1 MMFEIRRSDPSLR
14 RSQPAF
20 VFAALLLGLA
30 FFSGTNPA
38 TAQTPLP
45 DVVVYHSP
53 ADDSVDQRSEF
64 PPGCGSG
71 AGVGSGTMVASTGNN
86 GVSLITVDTA
96 TGAGTLIG
104 PLNAFGPV
112 TDLVFRHDGVLFG
125 TTGGGTKSV
134 INIDAF
140 GVESLVGTHVDGS
153 VTGLEFVGTTLYG
166 TFIAKGGGS
175 SPSQLVT
182 VDQVTGALSMI
193 GATGFGPIG
202 GLAFDSATGILYG
215 ATSGTSNGDLISI
228 DLGTGAGTLIGS
240 TGLGDVAALA
250 LGPGGVLY
258 GGLGGNS
265 TAPGSLITIDPA
277 TGAGTLVGFSG
288 YPVLSGL
295 ARSLECVI
303 DGAPGGELYVWVDGG
318 DYIDEGNVCKLG
330 VDGSRGAE
338 LCGADLLFEIDGPGY
353 FTHFDADAGMATL
366 VHRPDCV
373 NVESPV
379 CELPPLTKQLRM
391 NFTRGGTT
399 PSAIARR
406 VGMLTIDSTLTT
418 LVPYAPTTVTI
429 SGVAAGANLQL
440 RQIAA
445 GGIEDVA
452 ETIQLPEPS
461 AIASLT
467 TGLLGLGCLNRH
479 RRARSCS
486 RPGYRREA

>member
-1 MMFEIRRSDPSLR
+1 MFENRRPDPSHR
-14 RSQPAF
+14 RSQPVF
-20 VFAALLLGLA
+20 VFAALLLGVA

-45 DVVVYHSP
+45 DVIVYHSP

-64 PPGCGSG
+64 PPGCGGG
-71 AGVGSGTMVASTGNN
+71 AGVGSGGMVASTGNN

-112 TDLVFRHDGVLFG
+112 TDLAFRYDGVLFG

-134 INIDAF
+134 INIDEF
-140 GVESLVGTHVDGS
+140 GVETLVGTHVDGA

-166 TFIAKGGGS
+166 TFIATGGGS

-182 VDQVTGALSMI
+182 VDQATGALTSI

-215 ATSGTSNGDLISI
+215 ATSGTSSGDLVSI
-228 DLGTGAGTLIGS
+228 DLATGAATLIGS
-240 TGLGDVAALA
+240 TGLGDVAALTF
-250 LGPGGVLY
+250 GPSGVLY

-265 TAPGSLITIDPA
+265 EGAGSLITIDPA
-277 TGAGTLVGFSG
+277 TGAGTIVGSSG

-295 ARSLECVI
+295 SRSLDCVI
-303 DGAPGGELYVWVDGG
+303 NGAPGGELYVWIDGG
-318 DYIDEGNVCKLG
+318 DIVDEGTVCKLG

-353 FTHFDADAGMATL
+353 FTHFDPDVNLTTL
-366 VHRPDCV
+366 VHHPDCV
-373 NVESPV
+373 NAESEV

-391 NFTRGGTT
+391 NFTRGATT

-406 VGMLTIDSTLTT
+406 IGMLTIDSSLTT

-445 GGIEDVA
+445 GGIDNVA
-452 ETIQLPEPS
+452 ETIQLPEPG

-467 TGLLGLGCLNRH
+467 TGLLGLGFLNRR
-479 RRARSCS
+479 RRARSYLK
-486 RPGYRREA
+486 PGHREEA

>member
-1 MMFEIRRSDPSLR
+1 MMLEIRRPDPSHR

-20 VFAALLLGLA
+20 VFAALLLGLG
-30 FFSGTNPA
+30 FFSGTNSA

-45 DVVVYHSP
+45 DVIVYHSP
-53 ADDSVDQRSEF
+53 GDDSVDQRSEY

-71 AGVGSGTMVASTGNN
+71 AGVGGGGMVASTGNN
-86 GVSLITVDTA
+86 GISLIAVDTE

-112 TDLVFRHDGVLFG
+112 TDLAFRYDGVLFG

-134 INIDAF
+134 INIDEF
-140 GVESLVGTHVDGS
+140 GVETLVGTHIDGS

-182 VDQVTGALSMI
+182 VDQATGALTTV

-215 ATSGTSNGDLISI
+215 ATSGTSSGDLIK
-228 DLGTGAGTLIGS
+228 LNLETGAGTLIGS

-250 LGPGGVLY
+250 FGPGGVLY

-265 TAPGSLITIDPA
+265 EGAGSLITIDPA

-295 ARSLECVI
+295 ARSLDCVI
-303 DGAPGGELYVWVDGG
+303 DGTPGGELYLWIDGG
-318 DYIDEGNVCKLG
+318 DYVDEGNLCKLG
-330 VDGSRGAE
+330 ADGSRGAE

-353 FTHFDADAGMATL
+353 FTHFDADVNMPTL
-366 VHRPDCV
+366 VHHPDCV

-391 NFTRGGTT
+391 NFTRGATT

-406 VGMLTIDSTLTT
+406 VGMLTIDSSLTS

-445 GGIEDVA
+445 GGIDNVA

-461 AIASLT
+461 AIASLMA
-467 TGLLGLGCLNRH
+467 GLLGLGCLHRR

-486 RPGYRREA
+486 RPGHRKEA